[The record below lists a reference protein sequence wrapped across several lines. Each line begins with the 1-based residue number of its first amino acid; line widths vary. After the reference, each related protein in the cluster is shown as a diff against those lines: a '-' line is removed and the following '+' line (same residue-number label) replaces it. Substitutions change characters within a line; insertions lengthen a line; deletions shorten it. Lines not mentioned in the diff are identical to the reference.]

1 MLIDF
6 YGRECPHCIKM
17 ESLVERLEKEAN
29 VKVERLEV
37 WHDAENAKKMD
48 GYDKGRCGGVPFFAN
63 TDTGAMIC
71 GEVPYEDLKT
81 WAGAK

>member
-6 YGRECPHCIKM
+6 YGRECPHCINM
-17 ESLVERLEKEAN
+17 EPLVKQLEQEAN

-37 WHDAENAKKMD
+37 WHNAENAKKMD
-48 GYDKGRCGGVPFFAN
+48 GYDKGRCGGVPFFIN

-71 GEVPYEDLKT
+71 GEVSYDDLKA